1 MGSDEKEKPPW
12 IYNYMNVRRWTKK
25 VRGLIMY
32 ATFFDYYNQFD
43 IFAMDKI
50 FIPVNLNQAH
60 WCLAVIFIQ
69 EQKIQYY
76 DSMNGRGI
84 LCIKNIHFH
93 RI

>member
-1 MGSDEKEKPPW
+1 
-12 IYNYMNVRRWTKK
+12 
-25 VRGLIMY
+25 
-32 ATFFDYYNQFD
+32 
-43 IFAMDKI
+43 MDKI

-84 LCIKNIHFH
+84 LCIKNIDCGVFATMCAHFLGINSV
-93 RI
+93 RSYLVTL